1 MHMTSPP
8 LLMNSSHEVMSSLI
22 ENAENDEH
30 TRCSMEELR
39 TSTRAELLRAWAEV
53 ERVEDEKMEIVDRN
67 LDLLSQLRESSDRE
81 RALERQVEEL
91 KKLVG
96 TVGTTEIKN
105 KEIKSKPHQ
114 VLRMLLADVKA
125 KTALMNKVKVLEREN
140 QELKDEFTKQL
151 SLRETMLQSMAEV
164 QEIQREMAEQL
175 RQQLKAQE
183 FQAHQ
188 ETTEM
193 RHKLHDLTIEL
204 SEKRKYM
211 AKRKQK
217 LRSPSPYLADLNAA
231 VNERMHSKQQEK
243 LKSYRS
249 YVTDLKPPATERYR
263 KRDELFGSAHSA
275 STAETSSSG
284 ISFE

>member
-1 MHMTSPP
+1 
-8 LLMNSSHEVMSSLI
+8 MSSLI

-39 TSTRAELLRAWAEV
+39 TSTRAEILRAWAEV
-53 ERVEDEKMEIVDRN
+53 ERVEDEKIEIVDRN

-96 TVGTTEIKN
+96 TVGTEIKN
-105 KEIKSKPHQ
+105 KEIKNKPHQ

-125 KTALMNKVKVLEREN
+125 KTALMNKVKILEREN

-204 SEKRKYM
+204 SEKRKYI
-211 AKRKQK
+211 AKRKQQ
-217 LRSPSPYLADLNAA
+217 LRSSSPYLADLNAA

-249 YVTDLKPPATERYR
+249 YVTDLKPPATERCR